1 MSPSDHFS
9 RTSPRTPDLVL
20 VVDDSPETLGMLNDA
35 LEQAGMTTLVALE
48 GRQAL
53 NIARKMTPDI
63 ILLDAMMPT
72 LDGFD
77 TCALLK
83 KDLELKN
90 IPVIFMTGL
99 ADTDSVVRAFA
110 AGGVDYVTK
119 PVNPL
124 ELIARIKVHL
134 GNARTTRSAQAALD
148 TTGQS
153 LCAVNS
159 DGELLWATPT
169 VNQYLERLNAES
181 PQPLQ
186 LAESLSRWLH
196 RQPAAGAQLSL
207 SAAGKTLKWLMI
219 GAAGADEYLLRLVS
233 DDQPDECELLK
244 QHFSVT
250 SREAE
255 VLLWVARGKTNREIA
270 QILELSPRTINKHL
284 EQLFR
289 KIGVENR
296 TTAAT
301 QAVAILQKSRV

>member
-1 MSPSDHFS
+1 
-9 RTSPRTPDLVL
+9 
-20 VVDDSPETLGMLNDA
+20 
-35 LEQAGMTTLVALE
+35 
-48 GRQAL
+48 
-53 NIARKMTPDI
+53 MTPDI

-196 RQPAAGAQLSL
+196 RQPAAGA
-207 SAAGKTLKWLMI
+207 
-219 GAAGADEYLLRLVS
+219 DEYLLRLVS